1 MQRQEIKDI
10 VNDFLV
16 DEFEIELDQIKEDA
30 TLKDEL
36 EIESLDLVD
45 IIVMIEKKFGFKIKP
60 EEIVKVQTVQ
70 DLYIIKQS
78 RKVLSPTYIA

>member
-70 DLYIIKQS
+70 DLYIFIEERVKS
-78 RKVLSPTYIA
+78 

>member
-1 MQRQEIKDI
+1 MQMQEIKDI

-70 DLYIIKQS
+70 DLYIFIEERVKS
-78 RKVLSPTYIA
+78 